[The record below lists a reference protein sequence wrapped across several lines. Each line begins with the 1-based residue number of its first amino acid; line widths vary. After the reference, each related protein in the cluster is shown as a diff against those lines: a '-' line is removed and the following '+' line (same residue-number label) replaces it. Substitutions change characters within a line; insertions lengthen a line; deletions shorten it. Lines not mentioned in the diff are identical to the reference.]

1 MRILGVG
8 DEEEDEGDW
17 TQTKFR
23 IYHFHLSLSHSG
35 NEGKT
40 DAVFIKNIKNYLLD
54 TFFDYS
60 IVLMAVITTVFAYS
74 STHLRS
80 LQY

>member
-23 IYHFHLSLSHSG
+23 IYHFHLSLSNSG

-40 DAVFIKNIKNYLLD
+40 DAVFIKNMKIICFVHSL
-54 TFFDYS
+54 
-60 IVLMAVITTVFAYS
+60 TTALS
-74 STHLRS
+74 
-80 LQY
+80 